1 MAGLVPG
8 GPEANPKSGFPIVL
22 SSLACG
28 PRGCRLV
35 PRHHIHARGR
45 TRVEHEPP
53 ALRGRGRGSRR
64 RAPLGLLGQNSIPGH
79 SSRRGWENEGLRPS
93 ISVWMWTR
101 E

>member
-22 SSLACG
+22 SLLACG

-35 PRHHIHARGR
+35 SRGRCRAPRHHIHARGR

-53 ALRGRGRGSRR
+53 ALLRTGTWKPSQGSAESPWPELYTWPQFQTR
-64 RAPLGLLGQNSIPGH
+64 LGK
-79 SSRRGWENEGLRPS
+79 
-93 ISVWMWTR
+93 
-101 E
+101 